1 MRILMEYK
9 IYGNQI
15 YIAGHGGDADFMGV
29 V

>member
-15 YIAGHGGDADFMGV
+15 YIAGGGWDEDFLGV
-29 V
+29 A